1 MTYATVTDL
10 AARWRPISS
19 SEEGLAE
26 TLLEDAALR
35 IDRACP
41 PPETLTDDDLRA
53 RKIVACEMVKRAMV
67 MPDNLLG
74 VTSYSDGTGP
84 FQEQRTYGNPMG
96 NLYLTKE
103 DRRLLGCGGQQIGTI
118 PFRAEPPPVW
128 PWGL

>member
-10 AARWRPISS
+10 AERWRPISTD
-19 SEEGLAE
+19 EESLAE
-26 TLLEDAALR
+26 TLLGDAALR

-41 PPETLTDDDLRA
+41 LPEDPAEDDLRA
-53 RKIVACEMVKRAMV
+53 RLIVSCEMVKRAMV

-74 VTSYSDGTGP
+74 VTSYSDNTGP

-103 DRRLLGCGGQQIGTI
+103 DKRLLGCGGQVAFTVPMHDTQ
-118 PFRAEPPPVW
+118 PYRL
-128 PWGL
+128 PWEM